1 MCKAEE
7 VDEPDAGDEALDV
20 LAGGVDG
27 GEGGGEQQPSAGH
40 QPAVAQPVEQDP
52 GHQPAQEVHNPT
64 ANIDHGVMNIYILY
78 LPIPDTADNRQD
90 LQAGG

>member
-7 VDEPDAGDEALDV
+7 VDQPDTGYKALDV

-40 QPAVAQPVEQDP
+40 QPAVAQPVKQHP
-52 GHQPAQEVHNPT
+52 GHQPAQEVH
-64 ANIDHGVMNIYILY
+64 
-78 LPIPDTADNRQD
+78 
-90 LQAGG
+90 